1 MEDSS
6 KYKHGIG
13 DLILLSYRQDK
24 VFQLGMIIK
33 IIEAG
38 ENIYYH
44 IDWTPNGTDN
54 NLANQMLPHI
64 KEDDVTYYKN
74 KLHEYL
80 GNNGK
85 L

>member
-1 MEDSS
+1 MARR
-6 KYKHGIG
+6 I
-13 DLILLSYRQDK
+13 SYRQDK
-24 VFQLGMIIK
+24 VFQLGMITN

-38 ENIYYH
+38 ENIYYG

-54 NLANQMLPHI
+54 NLANDMLPHI

-80 GNNGK
+80 GNNGNLK
-85 L
+85 GSVVPPK